1 MSVPAASPTEN
12 RPGWGMPI
20 LGLIL
25 ILASIVLAVFAGF
38 QVAGGVVNALNVPTF
53 PVPGE
58 VTQKLDAGASSVY
71 ALTRDGSELPFGV
84 DQVTVVGP
92 KGDVSLTSPSF
103 TETVTVNGDKFRAVA
118 SFTAPVAGEYKVV
131 VSKDAQP
138 SRAAVSASVTSTLT
152 AAAVWIV
159 AIVGAGLVGLLGLV
173 LGILGLVRHFST
185 PKAPLPG
192 AVIPPPAPVIAAG
205 GQMPPP
211 PPSTPAGWYADPMQ
225 PGSQRY
231 WDGTAWTDHRA

>member
-1 MSVPAASPTEN
+1 MAIPAASPTVK

-20 LGLIL
+20 FGLIL
-25 ILASIVLAVFAGF
+25 ILASIVLAVFSGF
-38 QVAGGVVNALNVPTF
+38 QIAGGVVNALNVSTF

-58 VTQKLDAGASSVY
+58 VTQKLEAGASSVY
-71 ALTRDGSELPFGV
+71 ALTRDGSELPFSV

-92 KGDVSLTSPSF
+92 KGDVSLTSPGAS
-103 TETVTVNGDKFRAVA
+103 ETVTVNGDKFRAVA
-118 SFTAPVAGEYKVV
+118 SFTAPVTGDYKVV

-138 SRAAVSASVTSTLT
+138 SRAAVSASVGSTLVS
-152 AAAVWIV
+152 AAVWIV
-159 AIVGAGLVGLLGLV
+159 AIVGAGLIGLLGLV
-173 LGILGLVRHFST
+173 LAILGLVRHFST
-185 PKAPLPG
+185 PKAPIPG

-205 GQMPPP
+205 GQLPP
-211 PPSTPAGWYADPMQ
+211 PPSTPAGWYADPVQ